1 LFIQNIFLIYN
12 IFKIPPEVHYR
23 LFYLLSFLLFNN
35 ILLVDDDQLH
45 LLIYG
50 DSISAGYGMDKNKQ
64 WSEELKEI
72 LTQQKDNVRI
82 TNKSLSGE
90 TTGGGLSR
98 LERILDQSNPTHI
111 LIELGGNDALR
122 GYPPVKIKNN
132 IEEMINLSTERG
144 VKVFLMQIRILPN
157 YGKRYQD
164 SFESLY
170 KKVSEENNIPLI
182 PFMLNDIA
190 LSKELMLDDGIH
202 PNETAQPLIAQFL
215 YTNLLPLMDEVD

>member
-1 LFIQNIFLIYN
+1 
-12 IFKIPPEVHYR
+12 VHYR

-35 ILLVDDDQLH
+35 ILLVDDDQHH

-132 IEEMINLSTERG
+132 IE
-144 VKVFLMQIRILPN
+144 
-157 YGKRYQD
+157 
-164 SFESLY
+164 
-170 KKVSEENNIPLI
+170 
-182 PFMLNDIA
+182 
-190 LSKELMLDDGIH
+190 
-202 PNETAQPLIAQFL
+202 
-215 YTNLLPLMDEVD
+215 